1 MSGLRLIVDSAEVAK
16 YAKSV
21 NVPVG
26 DGLVRALLMV
36 GDSPEKNYDGT
47 GNLLTKTGN
56 PVKTTDHSYT
66 FNNTAFIDTGY
77 AWAGDIT
84 IFAVAKRRISALS
97 GKARCY
103 ATSWFSGAGG
113 AVGLL
118 TLQDSNLYAHA
129 IAKNAS
135 NAFSFQNVTIP
146 VAGGSA
152 DNLWQAM
159 AQRISGRVNTGYNL
173 TQNLNASL
181 TLADG
186 LDWATRSDVTIK
198 IGTGN
203 GQADTAVED
212 CEIACVFIFNRALT
226 DAEITSMHA
235 WISEWGK
242 NYSLIV

>member
-21 NVPVG
+21 NIPVKS
-26 DGLVRALLMV
+26 GLVRALLMV

-47 GNLLTKTGN
+47 GNLLAKAGT

-77 AWAGDIT
+77 AWEGDIT
-84 IFAVAKRRISALS
+84 IFAVAKRRITALP

-103 ATSWFSGAGG
+103 ATSWFSGSGG

-118 TLQDSNLYAHA
+118 TLKDSNLYAHA

-135 NAFSFQNVTIP
+135 NTFSFQNAIIP
-146 VAGGSA
+146 LAPGST

-173 TQNLNASL
+173 TQNLSASL

-186 LDWATRSDVTIK
+186 LSWATRSDVTIK
-198 IGTGN
+198 VGTGN
-203 GQADTAVED
+203 GQSDTDVED
-212 CEIACVFIFNRALT
+212 CEIACVFIFDRALT
-226 DAEITSMHA
+226 DAEITSMHS

>member
-1 MSGLRLIVDSAEVAK
+1 MPGLRLIVDSAEVAK

-21 NVPVG
+21 NIPVKS
-26 DGLVRALLMV
+26 GLVRALLMV
-36 GDSPEKNYDGT
+36 GDSPEKNYDGS
-47 GNLLTKTGN
+47 GDMLPKTGT
-56 PVKTTDHSYT
+56 PTKTTDHSYM

-84 IFAVAKRRISALS
+84 IFAVAKRRLSALS
-97 GKARCY
+97 GKAKCY
-103 ATSWFSGAGG
+103 ATSWFSGNGG

-118 TLQDSNLYAHA
+118 TLYDSNLYAHA

-135 NAFSFQNVTIP
+135 NTFSFQNVTIP
-146 VAGGSA
+146 IASGS
-152 DNLWQAM
+152 DNPVWQAM

-186 LDWATRSDVTIK
+186 LSWATRADVTIK
-198 IGTGN
+198 VGTGN
-203 GQADTAVED
+203 GQQNSAVED

-242 NYSLIV
+242 NYGLTV

>member
-21 NVPVG
+21 NIPVKS
-26 DGLVRALLMV
+26 GLVRALLMV

-97 GKARCY
+97 GKAKCY
-103 ATSWFSGAGG
+103 ATSWFSGNGG

-135 NAFSFQNVTIP
+135 NTFSFQNVTIP
-146 VAGGSA
+146 IASGS
-152 DNLWQAM
+152 NNPVWQAM

-186 LDWATRSDVTIK
+186 LSWATRADVTIK
-198 IGTGN
+198 VGTGN
-203 GQADTAVED
+203 GQQNSAVED

-226 DAEITSMHA
+226 DEEVTSMHG
-235 WISEWGK
+235 WISDWGK
-242 NYSLIV
+242 NYNLIV

>member
-1 MSGLRLIVDSAEVAK
+1 MSGLRIIVDNDDILK

-21 NVPVG
+21 NIPVRN
-26 DGLVRALLMV
+26 GLVRALLMV
-36 GDSPEKNYDGT
+36 GDNPEKNFNGSGD
-47 GNLLTKTGN
+47 LLSKTGA
-56 PVKTTDHSYT
+56 PTKTTDHSYT
-66 FNNTAFIDTGY
+66 FNNSAYIDTGY

-103 ATSWFSGAGG
+103 ATSWYAAAGG

-129 IAKNAS
+129 IAKDSS
-135 NAFSFQNVTIP
+135 NSFSFQNVTIP
-146 VAGGSA
+146 IASGST

-159 AQRISGRVNTGYNL
+159 AQRISGQVNTGYNL
-173 TQNLNASL
+173 TQNLSASL

-186 LDWATRSDVTIK
+186 LSWATRSDVTIK

-203 GQADTAVED
+203 GQADSAVED
-212 CEIACVFIFNRALT
+212 AEIACVFIFNRALT
-226 DAEITSMHA
+226 DAEIATMHG
-235 WISEWGK
+235 WLTHWGAG
-242 NYSLIV
+242 YSLVL

>member
-21 NVPVG
+21 NIPVKS
-26 DGLVRALLMV
+26 GLVRALLMV

-97 GKARCY
+97 GKAKCY
-103 ATSWFSGAGG
+103 ATSWFSGNGG

-135 NAFSFQNVTIP
+135 NTFSFQNVTIP
-146 VAGGSA
+146 IASGS
-152 DNLWQAM
+152 NNPVWQAM

-173 TQNLNASL
+173 TQNLSASL

-186 LDWATRSDVTIK
+186 LSWATRADVTIK

-203 GQADTAVED
+203 GQANTAVED

-226 DAEITSMHA
+226 DAEITSMHD
-235 WISEWGK
+235 WISDWGK
-242 NYSLIV
+242 NYGLTV

>member
-21 NVPVG
+21 NIPVKS
-26 DGLVRALLMV
+26 GLVRALLMV

-97 GKARCY
+97 GKAKCY
-103 ATSWFSGAGG
+103 ATSWFSGNGG

-135 NAFSFQNVTIP
+135 NTFSFQNVTIP
-146 VAGGSA
+146 IASGS
-152 DNLWQAM
+152 NNPVWQAM

-186 LDWATRSDVTIK
+186 LSWATRADVTIK
-198 IGTGN
+198 VGTGN
-203 GQADTAVED
+203 GQQNSAVED

-226 DAEITSMHA
+226 DEEVISMHG
-235 WISEWGK
+235 WISDWGK
-242 NYSLIV
+242 NYNLIV

>member
-146 VAGGSA
+146 IASGST

-203 GQADTAVED
+203 GQADAAVED

-226 DAEITSMHA
+226 DAEITSMHD
-235 WISEWGK
+235 WISEWGGK
-242 NYSLIV
+242 YGMAV

>member
-146 VAGGSA
+146 IASGST

-186 LDWATRSDVTIK
+186 
-198 IGTGN
+198 
-203 GQADTAVED
+203 
-212 CEIACVFIFNRALT
+212 
-226 DAEITSMHA
+226 
-235 WISEWGK
+235 
-242 NYSLIV
+242 

>member
-135 NAFSFQNVTIP
+135 NAFSFQNATIP
-146 VAGGSA
+146 VAYGSTN
-152 DNLWQAM
+152 NLWQAM

-173 TQNLNASL
+173 TQNLSASL

-226 DAEITSMHA
+226 DAEITSMHS

>member
-1 MSGLRLIVDSAEVAK
+1 GLRLIVDSAEVAK

-146 VAGGSA
+146 IASGST

>member
-1 MSGLRLIVDSAEVAK
+1 KACVLPENPASYRVVRT
-16 YAKSV
+16 KSY
-21 NVPVG
+21 
-26 DGLVRALLMV
+26 L
-36 GDSPEKNYDGT
+36 
-47 GNLLTKTGN
+47 
-56 PVKTTDHSYT
+56 
-66 FNNTAFIDTGY
+66 FN
-77 AWAGDIT
+77 
-84 IFAVAKRRISALS
+84 
-97 GKARCY
+97 KA
-103 ATSWFSGAGG
+103 
-113 AVGLL
+113 
-118 TLQDSNLYAHA
+118 DSNLYAHA

-146 VAGGSA
+146 IASGST

>member
-21 NVPVG
+21 NIPVKL
-26 DGLVRALLMV
+26 GLIRALIMV
-36 GDSPEKNYDGT
+36 GDSPEKNYDGS
-47 GNLLTKTGN
+47 GSLLTKTGT
-56 PVKTTDHSYT
+56 PVKTTDNSYT

-77 AWAGDIT
+77 SWAGDIT
-84 IFAVAKRRISALS
+84 IFAVAKRRISALA
-97 GKARCY
+97 GKSRCY
-103 ATSWFSGAGG
+103 ATSWFSGNGG

-135 NAFSFQNVTIP
+135 NTFSFENVTIP
-146 VAGGSA
+146 VAGGSV

-159 AQRISGRVNTGYNL
+159 AQRISGRVNTGFNL

-181 TLADG
+181 TLSDG
-186 LDWATRSDVTIK
+186 LNWATRSDVTIK

-203 GQADTAVED
+203 GQANTAVED
-212 CEIACVFIFNRALT
+212 SEIACVFIFNRALT
-226 DAEITSMHA
+226 DKEMMSMYN
-235 WISEWGK
+235 WISGWGQI
-242 NYSLIV
+242 YGLTV

>member
-21 NVPVG
+21 NIPVKS
-26 DGLVRALLMV
+26 GLVRALLMV
-36 GDSPEKNYDGT
+36 GDNPEKNYDGT
-47 GNLLTKTGN
+47 GNLLTKTGA
-56 PVKTTDHSYT
+56 PVKITDHSYM
-66 FNNTAFIDTGY
+66 FNNSAYIDTGY

-97 GKARCY
+97 GKAKCY
-103 ATSWFSGAGG
+103 ATSWFSGNGG

-135 NAFSFQNVTIP
+135 NAFSFQNATIP
-146 VAGGSA
+146 VAPGST

-186 LDWATRSDVTIK
+186 LSWATRADVTIK
-198 IGTGN
+198 VGTGN
-203 GQADTAVED
+203 GQQNSAVED

-226 DAEITSMHA
+226 DEEVISMHG
-235 WISEWGK
+235 WISDWGK
-242 NYSLIV
+242 NYNLIV

>member
-21 NVPVG
+21 NIPVKS
-26 DGLVRALLMV
+26 GLVRALLMV
-36 GDSPEKNYDGT
+36 GDSPEKNYDDT

-97 GKARCY
+97 GKAKCY
-103 ATSWFSGAGG
+103 ATSWFSGNGG

-135 NAFSFQNVTIP
+135 NTFSFQNATIP
-146 VAGGSA
+146 IASGS
-152 DNLWQAM
+152 NNPVWQAM

-173 TQNLNASL
+173 TQNLNATL

-186 LDWATRSDVTIK
+186 LTWATRSDVTIK

-212 CEIACVFIFNRALT
+212 SEIACVFIFSRALT
-226 DAEITSMHA
+226 DAEITAMHD
-235 WISEWGK
+235 WISDWGK
-242 NYSLIV
+242 NYGLTV

>member
-146 VAGGSA
+146 IASGST

-159 AQRISGRVNTGYNL
+159 AQRISGRVSTGYNL

>member
-21 NVPVG
+21 NIPVKS
-26 DGLVRALLMV
+26 GLVRALLMV
-36 GDSPEKNYDGT
+36 GDSPEKNYDST

-77 AWAGDIT
+77 SWAGDIT

-97 GKARCY
+97 GKAKCY
-103 ATSWFSGAGG
+103 ATSWFSGNGG

-135 NAFSFQNVTIP
+135 NTFSFQNVTIP
-146 VAGGSA
+146 IASGS
-152 DNLWQAM
+152 DNPVWQAM

-173 TQNLNASL
+173 TQNLNSTL

-186 LDWATRSDVTIK
+186 LNWATRSDVTIK

-203 GQADTAVED
+203 GQADAAVED

-226 DAEITSMHA
+226 DAEITSMHD
-235 WISEWGK
+235 WISEWGGK
-242 NYSLIV
+242 YGMAV

>member
-1 MSGLRLIVDSAEVAK
+1 MPGLRLIVDSAEVAK

-21 NVPVG
+21 NIPVKS
-26 DGLVRALLMV
+26 GLVRALLMV

-47 GNLLTKTGN
+47 GNRLSKTGN

-84 IFAVAKRRISALS
+84 IFALAKRRISALS
-97 GKARCY
+97 GKTRCY
-103 ATSWFSGAGG
+103 ATSWFSGNGG

-118 TLQDSNLYAHA
+118 TLQDSNLYGHA
-129 IAKNAS
+129 IAKNSS
-135 NAFSFQNVTIP
+135 NTFSFQNVTIP
-146 VAGGSA
+146 IASGSA

>member
-146 VAGGSA
+146 IASGST

-173 TQNLNASL
+173 TQNLSASL

-186 LDWATRSDVTIK
+186 LSWATRSDVTIK
-198 IGTGN
+198 VGTGN
-203 GQADTAVED
+203 GQQNSAVED

-226 DAEITSMHA
+226 DEEVTSMHG
-235 WISEWGK
+235 WISDWGK
-242 NYSLIV
+242 NYNLIV

>member
-1 MSGLRLIVDSAEVAK
+1 MPGLRLIVDSTEVAK

-21 NVPVG
+21 NIPVRN
-26 DGLVRALLMV
+26 GLVRALLMT
-36 GDSPEKNYDGT
+36 GATPEKNYDGT

-84 IFAVAKRRISALS
+84 IFAVARRRISALS
-97 GKARCY
+97 GKSRCY
-103 ATSWFSGAGG
+103 ATSWFSGNGG

-146 VAGGSA
+146 IASGST

-159 AQRISGRVNTGYNL
+159 AQRISGRVSTGYNL
-173 TQNLNASL
+173 TQNLSASL

-203 GQADTAVED
+203 GQADSAVED
-212 CEIACVFIFNRALT
+212 AEIACVFIFNRALT

>member
-21 NVPVG
+21 NIPVKS
-26 DGLVRALLMV
+26 GLVRALLMV

-47 GNLLTKTGN
+47 GSLLTKVGAPT
-56 PVKTTDHSYT
+56 KTTDNSYT

-77 AWAGDIT
+77 SWAGDIT

-103 ATSWFSGAGG
+103 ATSWYSVAGG

-135 NAFSFQNVTIP
+135 NAFSFQNATIP
-146 VAGGSA
+146 VASGST

-173 TQNLNASL
+173 TQNLSASL

-198 IGTGN
+198 VGTGN
-203 GQADTAVED
+203 GQQNSAVED

-226 DAEITSMHA
+226 DAEIKSMHA

>member
-21 NVPVG
+21 NIPVKS
-26 DGLVRALLMV
+26 GLVRALLMV

-97 GKARCY
+97 GKAKCY
-103 ATSWFSGAGG
+103 ATSWFSGNGG

-135 NAFSFQNVTIP
+135 NTFSFQNVTIP
-146 VAGGSA
+146 IASGS
-152 DNLWQAM
+152 NNPVWQAM

-186 LDWATRSDVTIK
+186 LSWATRADVTIK
-198 IGTGN
+198 VGTGN
-203 GQADTAVED
+203 GQQNSAVED

-226 DAEITSMHA
+226 DAEITSVHD

-242 NYSLIV
+242 NYSLTV

>member
-21 NVPVG
+21 NIPVRN
-26 DGLVRALLMV
+26 GLVRALLMV
-36 GDSPEKNYDGT
+36 GDSPEKNYDGS
-47 GNLLTKTGN
+47 GSLLTKTGS
-56 PVKTTDHSYT
+56 PVKTTDNSYT

-77 AWAGDIT
+77 SWAGDIT
-84 IFAVAKRRISALS
+84 IFAVAKRRVSALA
-97 GKARCY
+97 GKSRCY
-103 ATSWFSGAGG
+103 ATSWFSGNGG

-135 NAFSFQNVTIP
+135 NTFSFQNATIP
-146 VAGGSA
+146 IASGGPSE
-152 DNLWQAM
+152 LWQAM

-186 LDWATRSDVTIK
+186 LSWATRSDVTIK

-203 GQADTAVED
+203 GQANTAVED
-212 CEIACVFIFNRALT
+212 AEIACVFIFDRALT
-226 DAEITSMHA
+226 DAEITSMHS

-242 NYSLIV
+242 NYDLIV

>member
-1 MSGLRLIVDSAEVAK
+1 MSGLRLIVDSTEIAK

-21 NVPVG
+21 NIPVRS
-26 DGLVRALLMV
+26 GLVRALLMV
-36 GDSPEKNYDGT
+36 GDNPEKNYDGT
-47 GNLLTKTGN
+47 GNLLTKTGA
-56 PVKTTDHSYT
+56 PTKTTDHSYI

-77 AWAGDIT
+77 SWSGDIT

-103 ATSWFSGAGG
+103 ATSWFSGNGG

-129 IAKNAS
+129 IAKNSS
-135 NAFSFQNVTIP
+135 NTFSFQNVTIP
-146 VAGGSA
+146 IASGSA

-203 GQADTAVED
+203 GQADAAVEN
-212 CEIACVFIFNRALT
+212 CEIACAFIFNRALT

-242 NYSLIV
+242 NYSLTV

>member
-21 NVPVG
+21 NIPVKS
-26 DGLVRALLMV
+26 GLVRALLMV

-47 GNLLTKTGN
+47 GNLLTKAGT

-97 GKARCY
+97 GKAKCY
-103 ATSWFSGAGG
+103 ATSWFSGNGG

-135 NAFSFQNVTIP
+135 NTFSFQNVTIP
-146 VAGGSA
+146 IASGST
-152 DNLWQAM
+152 NPVWQAM

-186 LDWATRSDVTIK
+186 LSWATRADVTIK
-198 IGTGN
+198 VGTGN
-203 GQADTAVED
+203 GQQNSAVED

-226 DAEITSMHA
+226 DAEITSMHT

-242 NYSLIV
+242 NYSLTV

>member
-1 MSGLRLIVDSAEVAK
+1 
-16 YAKSV
+16 
-21 NVPVG
+21 
-26 DGLVRALLMV
+26 
-36 GDSPEKNYDGT
+36 
-47 GNLLTKTGN
+47 
-56 PVKTTDHSYT
+56 
-66 FNNTAFIDTGY
+66 
-77 AWAGDIT
+77 
-84 IFAVAKRRISALS
+84 RISALS

-146 VAGGSA
+146 IASGST

-173 TQNLNASL
+173 TQNLNGSL

-203 GQADTAVED
+203 GQSNTAVED

-226 DAEITSMHA
+226 DAEITSIHT

-242 NYSLIV
+242 NYNLTL

>member
-1 MSGLRLIVDSAEVAK
+1 MSGLRLIVDSDEVAK

-21 NVPVG
+21 NIPVNS
-26 DGLVRALLMV
+26 GLVRALLMV
-36 GDSPEKNYDGT
+36 GDSPEKNYDGS
-47 GNLLTKTGN
+47 GDLLSKTGT
-56 PVKTTDHSYT
+56 PTKTTDHSYT

-77 AWAGDIT
+77 AWEGDIT

-103 ATSWFSGAGG
+103 ATSWFSGNGG

-135 NAFSFQNVTIP
+135 NTFSFQNVTIP
-146 VAGGSA
+146 IASGST

-159 AQRISGRVNTGYNL
+159 AQRISGQVNTGYNL
-173 TQNLNASL
+173 TQNLSATL

-186 LDWATRSDVTIK
+186 LSWATRSDVTIK
-198 IGTGN
+198 VGTGN
-203 GQADTAVED
+203 GQSNTAVED

-226 DAEITSMHA
+226 DSEISSMHD
-235 WISEWGK
+235 WISAWGK
-242 NYSLIV
+242 NYGLTV

>member
-146 VAGGSA
+146 IASGST

-226 DAEITSMHA
+226 DAEITSMHS

>member
-186 LDWATRSDVTIK
+186 LSWATRADVTIK

-203 GQADTAVED
+203 GQANTAVED

-226 DAEITSMHA
+226 DAEITSMHT

>member
-146 VAGGSA
+146 IASGST

>member
-21 NVPVG
+21 NIPVKS
-26 DGLVRALLMV
+26 GLVRALLMV

-226 DAEITSMHA
+226 DAEITSMHS

>member
-186 LDWATRSDVTIK
+186 LSWATRADVTIK

-203 GQADTAVED
+203 GQANTAVED

-226 DAEITSMHA
+226 DAEIATMHG
-235 WISEWGK
+235 WLTHWGAG
-242 NYSLIV
+242 YSLVL

>member
-1 MSGLRLIVDSAEVAK
+1 MSGLRIIVDNDDILK

-21 NVPVG
+21 NIPARN
-26 DGLVRALLMV
+26 GLVRALLMV
-36 GDSPEKNYDGT
+36 GDNPEKNFNGSGD
-47 GNLLTKTGN
+47 LLSKTGS
-56 PVKTTDHSYT
+56 PTKTTDHSYT
-66 FNNTAFIDTGY
+66 FNNSAYIDTGY

-97 GKARCY
+97 GKAKCY
-103 ATSWFSGAGG
+103 ATSWFSGNGG
-113 AVGLL
+113 AVGLV

-135 NAFSFQNVTIP
+135 NTFSFQNVTIP
-146 VAGGSA
+146 IAPGS
-152 DNLWQAM
+152 DNPVWQAM

>member
-21 NVPVG
+21 NIPVKS
-26 DGLVRALLMV
+26 GLVRALLMV
-36 GDSPEKNYDGT
+36 GDNPEKNYDGT
-47 GNLLTKTGN
+47 GNLLTKTGA

-66 FNNTAFIDTGY
+66 FNNSAYIDTGY

-103 ATSWFSGAGG
+103 ATSWFSGNGG

-135 NAFSFQNVTIP
+135 NAFSFQNATIP
-146 VAGGSA
+146 IAPGST
-152 DNLWQAM
+152 DNIWQAM

-203 GQADTAVED
+203 GQQNSAVED

-226 DAEITSMHA
+226 DEEVTSMHG
-235 WISEWGK
+235 WISDWGK
-242 NYSLIV
+242 KYNLIV

>member
-21 NVPVG
+21 NIPVKS
-26 DGLVRALLMV
+26 GLVRALLMV
-36 GDSPEKNYDGT
+36 GDSPEKNYDST
-47 GNLLTKTGN
+47 GNLLTKTGS
-56 PVKTTDHSYT
+56 PVKSTDHSYT
-66 FNNTAFIDTGY
+66 FNNKAFIDTGY
-77 AWAGDIT
+77 SWAGDIT

-103 ATSWFSGAGG
+103 ATSWYAAAGG

-146 VAGGSA
+146 IASGST

-173 TQNLNASL
+173 TQNLSASL

-186 LDWATRSDVTIK
+186 LSWATRSDVTIK

-203 GQADTAVED
+203 GQADTAIED